1 MREVIVIV
9 VDPFVDG
16 DLEVKRMIPVITPDD
31 VFFDGAHDA
40 FGVGVAFRVRPGC
53 KDLF

>member
-1 MREVIVIV
+1 MWEVIVIV

-16 DLEVKRMIPVITPDD
+16 DLEVEWMVPVVTPDN

-40 FGVGVAFRVRPGC
+40 FGIGVAFRV
-53 KDLF
+53 